1 MAGKSIL
8 SPSIASRLV
17 VIAFLA
23 MAGLAGIGLAWSV
36 LLDYARN
43 PIDPRCGE
51 CSVTVEIAKGTNF
64 GTALSLLREKGVIGN
79 EFLFSVLARLRKAPQ
94 HIRAGEYEISLL
106 NSPDDLLRKLVRGEI
121 KGYRIPFPEGF
132 TVRQV
137 AERLSAWNLVD
148 YKTFLARA
156 RDPGLLDSLKIKGD
170 SVEGYLYPE
179 TYIFTRSMG
188 EEEIIRFMVRQFR
201 KRQRP
206 DWEALAGRHG
216 MTLDEIVILASIIE
230 KEAALSEEKPIISAV
245 FHNRLK
251 KRMLLQSDPTVIYDI
266 PEFDGNLKKSHLSK
280 NMPHNTYVHKGLP
293 PGPICN
299 PGVDSI
305 DAALRPAAVPYLFF
319 VARNDGSH
327 HFSTTLSHHR
337 EAVLKYQIRKEK

>member
-1 MAGKSIL
+1 M
-8 SPSIASRLV
+8 V
-17 VIAFLA
+17 
-23 MAGLAGIGLAWSV
+23 GLAAIGLFLSV
-36 LLDYARN
+36 LLDYART
-43 PIDPRCGE
+43 PIDPRYGE
-51 CSVTVEIAKGTNF
+51 CSVTVEIPKGTSF
-64 GTALSLLREKGVIGN
+64 RAAEALLREKGVIGN
-79 EFLFSVLARLRKAPQ
+79 EFLFSILARFRKAPQ

-137 AERLSAWNLVD
+137 AERLAASGLVD
-148 YKTFLARA
+148 VETFLARA
-156 RDPGLLDSLKIKGD
+156 RDRSLLDSLKILGN

-179 TYIFTRSMG
+179 TYNFTRSMG

-206 DWEALAGRHG
+206 DWEALARRHG
-216 MTLDEIVILASIIE
+216 MTVEEIVILASMIE
-230 KEAALSEEKPIISAV
+230 KEAALPEEKPLISAV

-251 KRMLLQSDPTVIYDI
+251 KGMLLQSDPTVIYDI
-266 PEFDGNLKKSHLSK
+266 PDFDGNLKKSHLSK

-305 DAALRPAAVPYLFF
+305 VAALQPAVVPFLFF